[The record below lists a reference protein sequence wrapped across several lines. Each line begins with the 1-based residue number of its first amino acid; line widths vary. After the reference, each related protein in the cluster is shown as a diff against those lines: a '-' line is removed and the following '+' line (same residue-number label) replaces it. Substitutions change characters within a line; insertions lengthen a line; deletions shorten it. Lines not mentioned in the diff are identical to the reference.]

1 MRGPLGQ
8 PERPR
13 GRGSNYE
20 RKMRCRRCDARTT
33 HLYDHGLER
42 HLCADCELD

>member
-1 MRGPLGQ
+1 MRSPLEQ

-13 GRGSNYE
+13 GRGSNYA
-20 RKMRCRRCDARTT
+20 RKQWCRQCRSRTT
-33 HLYDHGLER
+33 HLYDHGLDR